1 MVLTNRA
8 TQFLYINMR
17 LIKDKETKKLIDIS
31 EFDYLMAL
39 RNSKNPKELADYSDL
54 PEVKEFKQ
62 AKYFRYFENMPWGIG
77 ILPSLTRK
85 DRFTLIKIAKELSH
99 QNNSDDNSFVTFAR
113 QKLVAHILELAYNLG
128 LLNSYT
134 ISARKGKENG
144 TSRKNEQAS
153 SNQADSPKQSR
164 SRKKGRGSKGNT
176 RARTTKVDRHS
187 EASSS
192 ASSES
197 QAEQT
202 TGSAVSATEK
212 STS

>member
-1 MVLTNRA
+1 
-8 TQFLYINMR
+8 MR
-17 LIKDKETKKLIDIS
+17 LIKIKDTNKLQDIS
-31 EFDYLMAL
+31 EIDYLTAL
-39 RNSKNPKELADYSDL
+39 RSSENPKELGDYSDL
-54 PEVKEFKQ
+54 PEVKELKK
-62 AKYFRYFENMPWGIG
+62 AKYYRHMKSLPWGLG
-77 ILPSLTRK
+77 ILACFASKPRIE
-85 DRFTLIKIAKELSH
+85 LIKIAKELNF
-99 QNNSDDNSFVTFAR
+99 QNESFNHNFLTYPR
-113 QKLVAHILELAYNLG
+113 KKLVAHILELAYNLG

-197 QAEQT
+197 PAEQT
-202 TGSAVSATEK
+202 TGSAISATEK

>member
-1 MVLTNRA
+1 
-8 TQFLYINMR
+8 MR

-31 EFDYLMAL
+31 EFDYLKAL

-77 ILPSLTRK
+77 ILPSLSNK

-144 TSRKNEQAS
+144 TSKKNEQT
-153 SNQADSPKQSR
+153 NGNKTNSPKQSR
-164 SRKKGRGSKGNT
+164 SRKKARGTEGDTGT
-176 RARTTKVDRHS
+176 RTAKVDRHS
-187 EASSS
+187 EASSR
-192 ASSES
+192 ASSKSTEADS
-197 QAEQT
+197 PAE
-202 TGSAVSATEK
+202 AVSATEK